1 MEPKLVRDV
10 SESSHLEKRER
21 ERERGNERGRERETE
36 RDRERERT
44 LRDCACKELLMIRH
58 VY

>member
-10 SESSHLEKRER
+10 SESSHLEKG
-21 ERERGNERGRERETE
+21 RERGGTREGERGRQ

>member
-1 MEPKLVRDV
+1 MRDV
-10 SESSHLEKRER
+10 SESSHLEKEK
-21 ERERGNERGRERETE
+21 GREREGTREGERGRQRGAE

-44 LRDCACKELLMIRH
+44 LRDGACKELLMIRH

>member
-21 ERERGNERGRERETE
+21 EREREGTREGERGRQRGTE
-36 RDRERERT
+36 RGRG
-44 LRDCACKELLMIRH
+44 LLEI
-58 VY
+58 VLVKNY